1 MHFNT
6 RCKCNPAKSE
16 QKYLPDMTHM
26 LVPVGK
32 EAEVGERGDIEG
44 SYPSFCYSAA
54 DPFSALVRELAAT
67 STGGKAPK
75 EKEELHL
82 LVGNVWAFANT
93 CTHTYTH
100 LDTYKYSTIFLSWLF
115 CILIA
120 LAHHFPHKHLCGCTH
135 STRPHSQ
142 LCSRGQASTRSVTNI
157 RAALLQE
164 RLHSRHSAQ
173 VLLMQRCIHT
183 RTHML
188 QRHTQ
193 TQTHTLHTQTHRS
206 CTDTHM
212 LDGHT
217 CYTDKHTH
225 CIVGPKVPS

>member
-82 LVGNVWAFANT
+82 LVGNVWAFSN
-93 CTHTYTH
+93 THTHRRAHTH

-120 LAHHFPHKHLCGCTH
+120 LAHHFPHKHLCGRTH
-135 STRPHSQ
+135 LTRPHSQ

-164 RLHSRHSAQ
+164 RLRSRHSAQ

-183 RTHML
+183 HTCCKDTHGHTRYTH
-188 QRHTQ
+188 RHTDPAQ
-193 TQTHTLHTQTHRS
+193 AR
-206 CTDTHM
+206 
-212 LDGHT
+212 T
-217 CYTDKHTH
+217 C
-225 CIVGPKVPS
+225 

>member
-16 QKYLPDMTHM
+16 QKYLPDMKHM

-82 LVGNVWAFANT
+82 LVGNVWAFANMY
-93 CTHTYTH
+93 THTHTPRH
-100 LDTYKYSTIFLSWLF
+100 L
-115 CILIA
+115 
-120 LAHHFPHKHLCGCTH
+120 
-135 STRPHSQ
+135 
-142 LCSRGQASTRSVTNI
+142 
-157 RAALLQE
+157 
-164 RLHSRHSAQ
+164 
-173 VLLMQRCIHT
+173 
-183 RTHML
+183 
-188 QRHTQ
+188 
-193 TQTHTLHTQTHRS
+193 
-206 CTDTHM
+206 
-212 LDGHT
+212 
-217 CYTDKHTH
+217 
-225 CIVGPKVPS
+225 